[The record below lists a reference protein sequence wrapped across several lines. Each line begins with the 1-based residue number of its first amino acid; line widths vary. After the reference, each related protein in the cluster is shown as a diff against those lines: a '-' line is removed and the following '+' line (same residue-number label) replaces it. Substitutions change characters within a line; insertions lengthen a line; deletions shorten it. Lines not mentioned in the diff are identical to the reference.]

1 MGGKTRQAGLRQLRS
16 GDDEFCYQLHR
27 GALGEYVEAIWGW
40 DEPVQRAYHEKTFDA
55 ARTQIITVDGQDAGV
70 LVVDD
75 TGPDVVLGR
84 IELEPHHQG
93 RGVGAHVVAALVAEA
108 ASRGRGVV
116 LEVLDVNPRAR
127 AFYERLGFR
136 ETGRPR
142 PHKIAMRH
150 HGFSDVVGSPST

>member
-1 MGGKTRQAGLRQLRS
+1 MGRKTRQAGLRQPRS
-16 GDDEFCYQLHR
+16 GDDEFCFQLHR
-27 GALGEYVEAIWGW
+27 SALGEYVEAIWGW
-40 DEPVQRAYHEKTFDA
+40 DEPAQRAYHEKSFDA
-55 ARTQIITVDGQDAGV
+55 ARTQIITVDGRDAGA

-93 RGVGAHVVAALVAEA
+93 RGIGTHVVRALAAEA
-108 ASRGRGVV
+108 ASRGRDVV
-116 LEVLDVNPRAR
+116 LEVLDVNTRAR

-142 PHKIAMRH
+142 PHKIAMRYTA
-150 HGFSDVVGSPST
+150 P